1 MTLNVHSREIS
12 LTLRKLSLVNV
23 YWSKKSTINNV
34 NGRRTSN
41 LLDENCQNNRLNLFY
56 FLGIL
61 VNNRIVLF
69 T

>member
-41 LLDENCQNNRLNLFY
+41 LLDENCHHSK
-56 FLGIL
+56 
-61 VNNRIVLF
+61 
-69 T
+69 TK